1 MQYKFFIAITLL
13 SLVGCKN
20 SQNNNTLLKAESAEC
35 KELALR
41 QPGLYDV
48 VCGGETAQ
56 ESDDSKKAKKEAV
69 KKAQEKTPKMRDS
82 AKTERADPYDD
93 SAAKDV
99 NAEAASG
106 TPTLFDNM
114 FEDSAPDN
122 TPDNTQDNPPGNTP
136 DNTYDNNYEN
146 VNEETASDPFTE
158 ASPDDI
164 FGGPSETQN

>member
-41 QPGLYDV
+41 QPGLYNV

-56 ESDDSKKAKKEAV
+56 ESDEPKKAKKETV
-69 KKAQEKTPKMRDS
+69 KKAQEEAPKMRDS

-99 NAEAASG
+99 NTDAASG

-122 TPDNTQDNPPGNTP
+122 TQDNSPSNAP
-136 DNTYDNNYEN
+136 DSNYDNNYEN
-146 VNEETASDPFTE
+146 VNEETAIDPFTE